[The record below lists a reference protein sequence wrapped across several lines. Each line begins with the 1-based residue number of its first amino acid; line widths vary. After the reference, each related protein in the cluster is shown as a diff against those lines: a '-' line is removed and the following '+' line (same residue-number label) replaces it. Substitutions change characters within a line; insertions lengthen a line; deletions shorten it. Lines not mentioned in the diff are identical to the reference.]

1 MVRLS
6 KPQSLLFVAD
16 AFLITEVSE
25 WYLAFWVSP
34 ILRKAFPSL
43 PLLTFLPVSAMSMVL
58 GAGFLCLTVRYSCL
72 RLKLDGA
79 AFLSVIAGIGLS
91 WGFFIVTRPIFSSG
105 QAYLSNLPSDGIS
118 LYLSVSII
126 LSPVLE
132 EWLVRGGYFEI
143 LRRSWGDKSA
153 LKITTFLFILPHL
166 IWHPDDRQLV
176 NILSLTVSSLI
187 YTYVYKCWGYT
198 ASDYR
203 PHVS

>member
-25 WYLAFWVSP
+25 GYLAFWVSP

-58 GAGFLCLTVRYSCL
+58 G
-72 RLKLDGA
+72 
-79 AFLSVIAGIGLS
+79 LS
-91 WGFFIVTRPIFSSG
+91 WGFFIVTRSIFSSG
-105 QAYLSNLPSDGIS
+105 QVYLSNLPSDGIS